1 MSDLSKSPERLT
13 FQRDCYIKRAQ
24 EEGQSLTDPNVMAML
39 KYYQDIFIEV
49 EKRETDTNWRIN
61 NMEHDLRTADWIL
74 DKVRNNDTY
83 AQNLYAAMCN
93 NDFQQHKVWPI
104 IKGEIWTCSWRYAG
118 GIIADMR
125 ESGDYIDW
133 YCSGIGDGLG
143 NGDLD
148 GTKGYVSESVV
159 TDEIREDLRKLGWV
173 VLPEKEQGI

>member
-118 GIIADMR
+118 GIIADR
-125 ESGDYIDW
+125 
-133 YCSGIGDGLG
+133 
-143 NGDLD
+143 
-148 GTKGYVSESVV
+148 KSVV
-159 TDEIREDLRKLGWV
+159 
-173 VLPEKEQGI
+173 